1 VSEEIIAHIERLI
14 GYLARQW
21 DKRVRIC
28 RLTMV
33 WSAWQPLKKWEHDMK
48 GRADVEL
55 QETEEQK
62 ESSDFRGD
70 SCSASSVEMYEF
82 SRH

>member
-1 VSEEIIAHIERLI
+1 MVHCIFSEAMGQESEDLQTDN
-14 GYLARQW
+14 GMEYLAAIEEMG
-21 DKRVRIC
+21 VR
-28 RLTMV
+28 
-33 WSAWQPLKKWEHDMK
+33 P
-48 GRADVEL
+48 DVEL

>member
-1 VSEEIIAHIERLI
+1 MGQESENLQTDNGME
-14 GYLARQW
+14 YLA
-21 DKRVRIC
+21 DIVRE
-28 RLTMV
+28 L
-33 WSAWQPLKKWEHDMK
+33 AEK
-48 GRADVEL
+48 GVRPDVVL
-55 QETEEQK
+55 QETEDQK

>member
-1 VSEEIIAHIERLI
+1 
-14 GYLARQW
+14 
-21 DKRVRIC
+21 
-28 RLTMV
+28 
-33 WSAWQPLKKWEHDMK
+33 MK